1 MKTLILFVYYSNLI
15 YQISGDVSETNSKK
29 IENNDNIKIKETV
42 ASTVF

>member
-15 YQISGDVSETNSKK
+15 YQISGDVLETNSKK
-29 IENNDNIKIKETV
+29 VEKNDTIKIEETV